1 MWPGV
6 LLLNSPTMLPDEFTL
21 LPPDDKL
28 VTTLNSTILAAI
40 AHNEEMWL
48 LYSINDFYVEL
59 QFDKKRWRL
68 TDIRIINNTE
78 ALTPYVQNIRLNGV
92 L

>member
-1 MWPGV
+1 
-6 LLLNSPTMLPDEFTL
+6 MLPDEFTL